1 MFLESMCK
9 QKSLILI
16 NQDAPFSFVYKY
28 VNLLATDFIPMDK
41 GLCVSRIN

>member
-9 QKSLILI
+9 QKCLILI
-16 NQDAPFSFVYKY
+16 NQDAPFSFVHKY

-41 GLCVSRIN
+41 RSSVSRIN